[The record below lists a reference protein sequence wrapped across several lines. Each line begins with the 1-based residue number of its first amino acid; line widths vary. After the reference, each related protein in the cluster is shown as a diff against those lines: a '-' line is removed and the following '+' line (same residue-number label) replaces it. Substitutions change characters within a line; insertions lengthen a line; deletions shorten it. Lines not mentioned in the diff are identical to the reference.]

1 MGKMDLRYLLVRKL
15 YAFDMHCYLVYLK
28 RPFNSYSAQLNYI
41 ILKFIQRMT
50 NEYIV
55 NKHKVLV
62 LQ

>member
-28 RPFNSYSAQLNYI
+28 RRLAQLNYI